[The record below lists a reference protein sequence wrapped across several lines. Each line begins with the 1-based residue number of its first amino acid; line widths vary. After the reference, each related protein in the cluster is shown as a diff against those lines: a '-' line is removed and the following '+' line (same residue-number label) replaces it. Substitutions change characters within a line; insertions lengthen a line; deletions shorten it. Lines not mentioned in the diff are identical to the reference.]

1 MQCKAE
7 TKFKLLLQVALP
19 LAISTKIQT
28 LGHLYLELIK
38 INLGI
43 LNFLKVC
50 GFFFLVFLV
59 KLIHIGQHQ
68 TRNG

>member
-50 GFFFLVFLV
+50 GFFFWFF
-59 KLIHIGQHQ
+59 
-68 TRNG
+68 